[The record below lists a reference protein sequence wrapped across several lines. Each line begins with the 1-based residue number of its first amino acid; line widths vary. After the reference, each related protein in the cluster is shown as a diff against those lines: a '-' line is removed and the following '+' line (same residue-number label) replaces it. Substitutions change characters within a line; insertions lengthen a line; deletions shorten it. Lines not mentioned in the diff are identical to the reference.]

1 MSKTESQEKFFDA
14 LNDSYEA
21 IIEAIKAGNERGY
34 RFSKTLIEE
43 VEKGQGEVLELAKK
57 WAKAPTDAPGLLGS
71 VVEAMAK
78 AQSRGLV
85 LARDWLAEV
94 SESRTEARDA
104 LQRVVSAN
112 QAAAQAGVEVARGL
126 VISATEA
133 ARPSARRAR
142 REAGGGSDT
151 GSPASTPESTSAPS
165 ETTSP

>member
-1 MSKTESQEKFFDA
+1 MPETESQEKLFDA
-14 LNDSYEA
+14 LNESYDA
-21 IIEAIKAGNERGY
+21 IIQAIKAGNERGY

-43 VEKGQGEVLELAKK
+43 VEKGQGEVLELARK

-78 AQSRGLV
+78 AQGRGLV

-94 SESRTEARDA
+94 SDSRTEARDA
-104 LQRVVSAN
+104 MQRVVSAN

-151 GSPASTPESTSAPS
+151 GSPASTPESTSPPS